1 MNRTRQISSL
11 LIFACC
17 LTFSILFVI
26 TTYNN
31 TISSVEELTE
41 IEGTI
46 IRLTPLK
53 TKGSISYD
61 LLING
66 YSNEFKIAA
75 DYHTIFQFNK
85 LLKETDQSE
94 NFYFAIRRS
103 DFDELNGDETI
114 KIFGLRSKLIKFLD
128 PVEVVKDDYSAR
140 NYTAPIGGTVLVI
153 ISLVVF
159 IYRRYYY
166 EHDF

>member
-26 TTYNN
+26 ITYDN
-31 TISSVEELTE
+31 TISSIEELTE

-46 IRLTPLK
+46 IRLSPLK

-61 LLING
+61 LFIDG

-75 DYHTIFQFNK
+75 DYNDIFQFKK
-85 LLKETDQSE
+85 LINDNDQSK
-94 NFYFAIRRS
+94 NFHFAIRRT
-103 DFDELNGDETI
+103 DFEKINGDETI
-114 KIFGLRSKLIKFLD
+114 KIFGVRSKLIKYLNPED
-128 PVEVVKDDYSAR
+128 VVINDNRSRK
-140 NYTAPIGGTVLVI
+140 YTAPVGGTVLVI
-153 ISLVVF
+153 ISIAVF
-159 IYRRYYY
+159 IYRRYYH